1 MSRLNRWPLIFLRE
15 RWFTPNFFLR
25 SGWFTPRAQILIMTA
40 TKQKKINVGI
50 YIPKKELEEMRAAA
64 RVDLSGPAVL
74 AMARKGLEAEKSER
88 MK

>member
-1 MSRLNRWPLIFLRE
+1 
-15 RWFTPNFFLR
+15 
-25 SGWFTPRAQILIMTA
+25 MTA